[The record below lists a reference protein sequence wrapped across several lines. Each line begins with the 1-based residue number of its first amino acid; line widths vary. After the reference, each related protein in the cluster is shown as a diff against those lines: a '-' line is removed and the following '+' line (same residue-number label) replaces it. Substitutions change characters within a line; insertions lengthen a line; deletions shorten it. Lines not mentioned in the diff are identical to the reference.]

1 MPIEENMPKQPP
13 TKKLVMLIS
22 RLVVIALCCVAAYNL
37 GKSKTNL
44 DESKK
49 EKQAE
54 IENTQKNND
63 TWPQKYIYALK
74 TSYCPEDSSGNKECY
89 YSLFDI
95 NADKIPELF
104 IQTGSNINKYELDI
118 YTLRNGEVAKLAHTP
133 FDSSELKYKENDL
146 YIDWRDGNEQ
156 IVYQLKIEN
165 EIIKPSQIY
174 EAKNI
179 DVEGEFTAQLVRSS
193 LISDYNLIENYK

>member
-1 MPIEENMPKQPP
+1 MPIEENIPKQPP
-13 TKKLVMLIS
+13 TKKLVMLIA

-54 IENTQKNND
+54 LENTQKNND

-104 IQTGSNINKYELDI
+104 IQTGSDINKYELDI